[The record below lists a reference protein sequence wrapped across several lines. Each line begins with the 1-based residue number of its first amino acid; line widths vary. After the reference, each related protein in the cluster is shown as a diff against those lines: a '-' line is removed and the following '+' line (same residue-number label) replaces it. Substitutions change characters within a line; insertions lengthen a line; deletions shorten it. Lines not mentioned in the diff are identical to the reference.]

1 MQEGGVKRPEFAGS
15 LHAGN
20 PEHHDGRD
28 GFPTMLCM
36 KKTYLIAGAVVLALA
51 GGGAWWWAQ
60 RDGAADVQYRTGK
73 IERGNLLATV
83 SASGAVNPVT
93 QVSVGTQVSG
103 QIKELYVDFNSQV
116 LAGQL
121 IAVIDPETFEY
132 RVRSAQA
139 DVDSARATVLTAQAN
154 AIASR
159 AGISR
164 AQVDLNEA
172 QRDFDRKQS
181 LVEKQFIAQSEADKA
196 RALVN
201 TTTESLKLAQAQAG
215 VTEAQIKT
223 AQANVAQ
230 REAAL
235 AQARIDLQRTRIT
248 SPVDGIVIKRA
259 IEKGQT
265 VAASLQAP
273 ELFVIAQNL
282 SDMQVDASIDES
294 DVGRIRT
301 GQKATFT
308 VDAFPGQTFEGE
320 VRQVRKAAQNVANV
334 VTYVAVIGFSNV
346 GDRLI
351 PGMTAN
357 VRVVTESRENVLKV
371 PNAALRVRIAG
382 VEPAAAPAGPA
393 AGASAPAAPA
403 SGATTGSA
411 GGWSWF
417 SPAFAQPAGGGGGG
431 GGMAALRERLV
442 TELALTVDQ
451 QGKLDAITTELRPQF
466 AALRDLPEEERA
478 AAREKITLQMRG
490 KITAMLTPEQRVK
503 YLQIQAQAAPAAAQT
518 GPASAPKDSKSIA
531 KNDQNTLA
539 KAEKSLKNDAGTPPA
554 LVGGRTG
561 ASAAAPASATVSTT
575 APSVPAAVATASAPA
590 PAPAPATGAGP
601 GAGAPGANA
610 ATEFRNRLVAELAL
624 TPSQVEKVDA
634 IYADSR
640 PKFATLRDLSAEE
653 RPKARDRIM
662 ADIRARI
669 GDLLTPEQKP
679 KYAALVAQ
687 AASRQST
694 RGRIYL
700 LGEDGKPVAFNV
712 RLGITDGT
720 STELIVGPNSPDAAA
735 LKEGAVVITGTI
747 TPGSGGSSAPKP
759 AAAGPRMPF

>member
-1 MQEGGVKRPEFAGS
+1 MSR
-15 LHAGN
+15 
-20 PEHHDGRD
+20 
-28 GFPTMLCM
+28 M

-51 GGGAWWWAQ
+51 GGGAWWWQ
-60 RDGAADVQYRTGK
+60 RDAEAEVQYRTGK
-73 IERGNLLATV
+73 IERGALLATV

-103 QIKELYVDFNSQV
+103 QIKELLVDFNSIV
-116 LAGQL
+116 KAGQL

-139 DVDSARATVLTAQAN
+139 DVDAARAAVLTAQAN
-154 AIASR
+154 ALASR
-159 AGISR
+159 ASISR
-164 AQVDLNEA
+164 AQVDVNEA
-172 QRDFDRKQS
+172 QRDFERKQS

-235 AQARIDLQRTRIT
+235 AQARVDLQRTRIT

-308 VDAFPGQTFEGE
+308 VDAFPGQTFEGT

-334 VTYVAVIGFSNV
+334 VTYVAVVGFSNV
-346 GDRLI
+346 GDRLV

-357 VRVVTESRENVLKV
+357 VRIVTDSRENVLKV

-382 VEPAAAPAGPA
+382 VEPAAPPAQGA
-393 AGASAPAAPA
+393 ASGSSAPA
-403 SGATTGSA
+403 STRTGSA
-411 GGWSWF
+411 TGWTWLGQ
-417 SPAFAQPAGGGGGG
+417 AMAQPAGGGGGF
-431 GGMAALRERLV
+431 AALKERLV
-442 TELALTVDQ
+442 AELQLSADQ
-451 QGKLDAITTELRPQF
+451 QTRLDAIAAELRPKF
-466 AALRDLPEEERA
+466 VALRDLPEEERG
-478 AAREKITLQMRG
+478 AAREKVSAEMRA
-490 KITAMLTPEQRVK
+490 KITAMLTPAQKTQYEA
-503 YLQIQAQAAPAAAQT
+503 LQAQAGQGGARTAPVAAASGPQGATKQIAAGGRPELGSDQKDPQKVASAAPRGPVSVPVSAAPAAA
-518 GPASAPKDSKSIA
+518 
-531 KNDQNTLA
+531 
-539 KAEKSLKNDAGTPPA
+539 
-554 LVGGRTG
+554 
-561 ASAAAPASATVSTT
+561 ASAAPAA
-575 APSVPAAVATASAPA
+575 SVAAVAPVAPA
-590 PAPAPATGAGP
+590 PSD
-601 GAGAPGANA
+601 AGAAPGGGGGNA
-610 ATEFRNRLVAELAL
+610 ASEFRNRLVTELAL
-624 TPSQVEKVDA
+624 TPSQIEKVDA
-634 IYADSR
+634 IYADVR
-640 PKFATLRDLSAEE
+640 PKFATLRDLAPEE
-653 RPKARDRIM
+653 RPKARERLM

-669 GDLLTPEQKP
+669 GDVLTPEQKP

-687 AASRQST
+687 AASRQAT

-700 LGEDGKPVAFNV
+700 LGDDGKPVAFNV

-720 STELIVGPNSPDAAA
+720 STELIVPPGSPDAGV

-747 TPGSGGSSAPKP
+747 TPGAPAQP
-759 AAAGPRMPF
+759 ARPATTGPRMPF

>member
-1 MQEGGVKRPEFAGS
+1 MKR
-15 LHAGN
+15 
-20 PEHHDGRD
+20 
-28 GFPTMLCM
+28 
-36 KKTYLIAGAVVLALA
+36 TYLIAGAVVLALA
-51 GGGAWWWAQ
+51 GGGAWWWSQ

-73 IERGNLLATV
+73 IERGPLLATV

-103 QIKELYVDFNSQV
+103 QIKELYVDFNSLV
-116 LAGQL
+116 KAGQL

-139 DVDSARATVLTAQAN
+139 DVDAARATVLTAQAN

-159 AGISR
+159 AGVSR

-172 QRDFDRKQS
+172 RRDFERKQS

-223 AQANVAQ
+223 AMANVAQ
-230 REAAL
+230 REASL
-235 AQARIDLQRTRIT
+235 AQARVDLQRTRIT

-282 SDMQVDASIDES
+282 SDMQVDASVDES

-301 GQKATFT
+301 GQKASFT
-308 VDAFPGQTFEGE
+308 VDAFPGQTFEGT

-346 GDRLI
+346 GDRLV

-357 VRVVTESRENVLKV
+357 VRVVTESRASVLKV
-371 PNAALRVRIAG
+371 PNAALRMRIAG
-382 VEPAAAPAGPA
+382 VEPAAGPP
-393 AGASAPAAPA
+393 GQP
-403 SGATTGSA
+403 SGPGN
-411 GGWSWF
+411 
-417 SPAFAQPAGGGGGG
+417 SPEF
-431 GGMAALRERLV
+431 
-442 TELALTVDQ
+442 
-451 QGKLDAITTELRPQF
+451 
-466 AALRDLPEEERA
+466 
-478 AAREKITLQMRG
+478 
-490 KITAMLTPEQRVK
+490 
-503 YLQIQAQAAPAAAQT
+503 
-518 GPASAPKDSKSIA
+518 IA
-531 KNDQNTLA
+531 KNDQSTLGSRQ
-539 KAEKSLKNDAGTPPA
+539 KILKSDAGA
-554 LVGGRTG
+554 
-561 ASAAAPASATVSTT
+561 
-575 APSVPAAVATASAPA
+575 APA
-590 PAPAPATGAGP
+590 PAATPQAAAGGAAAGP
-601 GAGAPGANA
+601 GAGAGAGA

-634 IYADSR
+634 LYADAR
-640 PKFATLRDLSAEE
+640 PKFAALRELPAEE
-653 RPKARDRIM
+653 RPKARERIVG
-662 ADIRARI
+662 DIRARI

-687 AASRQST
+687 AASRQSA
-694 RGRIYL
+694 RGRIHL
-700 LGEDGKPVAFNV
+700 LGEDGKPVALNV
-712 RLGITDGT
+712 RLGITDGA
-720 STELIVGPNSPDAAA
+720 STELVVGSNAPEAAM
-735 LKEGAVVITGTI
+735 LKEGAAVIIGAI
-747 TPGSGGSSAPKP
+747 TPGSGGAQPP
-759 AAAGPRMPF
+759 RPAAGPRMPF